1 MVNIISK
8 YDSKELE
15 EEGNNSS
22 RIQMQRTGLSDFR
35 NYKMNRPI
43 RILAVGSSMREN
55 SYGTLA
61 AKLVLQLSK
70 NYGTETKLLDL
81 RQTELPIYNPEDS
94 SDSNT
99 QVQRLVKWA
108 DAFILASPDYH
119 GSMSGVMKNFLDHFW
134 AEFAGKLFGFICAS
148 HEKGLTVMDQMRTAV
163 RQCYGWSLPYG
174 ISINGEEDFNDRAEI
189 TNVLLNKR
197 LRMFARD
204 VVVYGGLI
212 RAQFLQDI
220 VDDNL
225 LDTFAIRYVASRAE
239 TFDYLIR
246 K

>member
-1 MVNIISK
+1 VNIISK
-8 YDSKELE
+8 YDSKELKE
-15 EEGNNSS
+15 ERSNSS
-22 RIQMQRTGLSDFR
+22 RIQMQKTGLSGFR

-43 RILAVGSSMREN
+43 RLLAVGSSMREN
-55 SYGTLA
+55 SFSTLA
-61 AKLVLQLSK
+61 AKLVLHLSNK
-70 NYGTETKLLDL
+70 KYGADTRLLDL

-94 SDSNT
+94 SESNT
-99 QVQRLVKWA
+99 QIQYLVEWA

-163 RQCYGWSLPYG
+163 RQCYGWSMPYG

-197 LRMFARD
+197 LGMFARD
-204 VVVYGGLI
+204 IIVYGDLI

-220 VDDNL
+220 VDDKL
-225 LDTFAIRYVASRAE
+225 LDTFAIRYKKSLLAE
-239 TFDYLIR
+239 QKPLIT
-246 K
+246 

>member
-1 MVNIISK
+1 MVNIIGK

-15 EEGNNSS
+15 EERSNSS
-22 RIQMQRTGLSDFR
+22 RIQMQKTSLSGFR
-35 NYKMNRPI
+35 NYKINRPI

-55 SYGTLA
+55 SFSTLA
-61 AKLVLQLSK
+61 AKLVLQLSNK
-70 NYGTETKLLDL
+70 NYGAETRLLDL
-81 RQTELPIYNPEDS
+81 RQTELPTYNPEDS
-94 SDSNT
+94 SESNT
-99 QVQRLVKWA
+99 QVQYLVKWA

-174 ISINGEEDFNDRAEI
+174 ISINGEDDLNDRAEI
-189 TNVLLNKR
+189 TNALLNKR

-204 VVVYGGLI
+204 IVVYGDLI

-220 VDDNL
+220 IDDSL
-225 LDTFAIRYVASRAE
+225 SDTFAIRYKSLLAE
-239 TFDYLIR
+239 QKPLIT
-246 K
+246 